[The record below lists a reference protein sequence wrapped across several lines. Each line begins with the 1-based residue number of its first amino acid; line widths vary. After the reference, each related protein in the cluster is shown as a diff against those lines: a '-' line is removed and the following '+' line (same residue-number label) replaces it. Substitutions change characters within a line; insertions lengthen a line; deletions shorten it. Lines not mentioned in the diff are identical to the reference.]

1 MLFAHRRRRRRD
13 LYSAARPSRR
23 NGLFTIM
30 MRKSKLRRVAMA
42 RKVTR
47 QSIIASN

>member
-1 MLFAHRRRRRRD
+1 
-13 LYSAARPSRR
+13 
-23 NGLFTIM
+23 M

-42 RKVTR
+42 RKVTP